1 MKIPVSLLL
10 TIITLFVFST
20 STTAQETNPVELDP
34 KTRLEAFQSRLGV
47 VIVRGFSRI
56 GSAPGS
62 DGSSIE
68 VEAIELRDIDSR
80 TKEYGITI
88 EVTDAGKPDRR
99 NISFID
105 YDEIDS
111 LLKGLE
117 YLSKV
122 DNSITQLKR
131 FEAVYRTRGDLI
143 VSAFSGR
150 GNAVTITVSSGIFRP
165 VTSIF
170 KLEDIKVISGLVV
183 EAKTQLDAIRQK

>member
-1 MKIPVSLLL
+1 MKFLVSLLL
-10 TIITLFVFST
+10 TVITLFIFSI
-20 STTAQETNPVELDP
+20 SVTAQETNTTELEP
-34 KTRLEAFQSRLGV
+34 KTRLEAFQARAGV

-56 GSAPGS
+56 GSATGT

-88 EVTDAGKPDRR
+88 EVADAAKPERR

-105 YDEIDS
+105 YDEMDA

-117 YLSKV
+117 YLGKV

-131 FEAVYRTRGDLI
+131 FEVDYRTRGDLI
-143 VSAFSGR
+143 VSAFNGR
-150 GNAVTITVSSGIFRP
+150 GSNVTIAVSSGTFRP
-165 VTSIF
+165 VTSF
-170 KLEDIKVISGLVV
+170 FRLEDVKVISGLII